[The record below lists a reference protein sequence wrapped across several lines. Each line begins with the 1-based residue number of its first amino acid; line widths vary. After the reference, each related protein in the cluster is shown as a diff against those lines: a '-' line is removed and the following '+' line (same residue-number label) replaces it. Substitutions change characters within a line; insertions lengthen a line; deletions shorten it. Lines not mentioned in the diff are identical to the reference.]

1 MAHHAGGGFR
11 GRNRP
16 GPYRKDRPK
25 VWRQNQPGAFGEG
38 SEQQTH
44 ADDGLLGE
52 HVSPFKPVGGGSQ
65 DTVPEGEAGNGPGAE
80 GGPTPK
86 KEKKFTNRSRLFVGN
101 LPRDMSETELKK
113 LFEPYGEVQEVF
125 HQKEKNFG
133 FVRMV
138 WWALFRILTH
148 TLILLLSCILTL
160 HSTGVQG

>member
-16 GPYRKDRPK
+16 GPYKKDRPK
-25 VWRQNQPGAFGEG
+25 VWRQNQTGAAGEG
-38 SEQQTH
+38 IEQRI
-44 ADDGLLGE
+44 
-52 HVSPFKPVGGGSQ
+52 HVKEESLAESISPFNPVGGGSQ
-65 DTVPEGEAGNGPGAE
+65 EILPEGEAGNGPGGE

-101 LPRDMSETELKK
+101 LPRDMTEDELRK

-133 FVRMV
+133 FIRMV
-138 WWALFRILTH
+138 WWSLFRILT
-148 TLILLLSCILTL
+148 
-160 HSTGVQG
+160 